1 MCRVQRPGAVIR
13 CQSHLPEPLSHPK
26 VTLATFPDPSGVL
39 VSWPSSGKGCLMAR
53 LELEDTHLGSNPGCH
68 SLSGQ
73 VRPGSQEA
81 WPGGQGMSPHGLQ
94 ACPRDRSQTIGPM

>member
-68 SLSGQ
+68 SEWPGQARLSGGLA
-73 VRPGSQEA
+73 RGTGHEPPWA
-81 WPGGQGMSPHGLQ
+81 AGMP
-94 ACPRDRSQTIGPM
+94 